1 MAHPLTTEAEQTSAS
16 TSSTGSANAAE
27 IDLGRVS
34 TKVDVFVDTSGDA
47 TLTVEVSTDG
57 STWRQADTNSYTG
70 ASSDLR
76 QYDFAYKHVRAH
88 LNQNINTVEV
98 AGRGI

>member
-1 MAHPLTTEAEQTSAS
+1 MHPITNQCEQKSESTDSA
-16 TSSTGSANAAE
+16 GSGNAAE

-47 TLTVEVSTDG
+47 DLTVEVSTDG
-57 STWRQADTNSYTG
+57 STWRSADTNSYTG
-70 ASSDLR
+70 SSSDFR
-76 QYDFAYKHVRAH
+76 QYDFAYQHVRAH

-98 AGRGI
+98 VGRGI